1 MNSDFALKLMSD
13 SQFAPGRANLS
24 MGNISNF
31 PIPFPPIGEQNRIV
45 EKIVQLMQTCEAL
58 EISIKQSQQQNE
70 QLLQQILRE
79 AFSKESDP
87 EEVI

>member
-1 MNSDFALKLMSD
+1 MSD